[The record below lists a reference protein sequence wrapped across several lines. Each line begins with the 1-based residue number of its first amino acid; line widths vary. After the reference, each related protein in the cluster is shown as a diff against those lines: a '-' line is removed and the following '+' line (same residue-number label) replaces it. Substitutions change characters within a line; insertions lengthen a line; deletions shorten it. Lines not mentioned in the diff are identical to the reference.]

1 MTSVAY
7 YYPLKA
13 VLAPPVFGLIAQHI
27 SVLWFPLYML
37 VFLVLMV
44 IMHESLRKKC
54 GGQTIGW

>member
-1 MTSVAY
+1 MSE
-7 YYPLKA
+7 L
-13 VLAPPVFGLIAQHI
+13 PPVFGLIAQHI